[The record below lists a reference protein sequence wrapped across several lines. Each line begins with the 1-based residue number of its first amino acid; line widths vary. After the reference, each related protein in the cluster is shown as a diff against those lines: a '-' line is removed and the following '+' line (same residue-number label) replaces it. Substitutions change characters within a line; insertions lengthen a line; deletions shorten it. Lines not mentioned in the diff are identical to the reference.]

1 MAHGVNIREQA
12 TSVTA
17 INAADSAIPVIFGT
31 APVNMLENP
40 TLNEPVLCLSYSE
53 AVKAFGSIKDN
64 NDYSLLQA
72 IEILYSLY
80 GISKAVFV
88 NVLDKAKHKKTQS
101 RTKKHTGRAF
111 RGYGVYRASGA
122 AHLQATTT
130 IANA

>member
-1 MAHGVNIREQA
+1 MAHGINISEQA

-17 INAADSAIPVIFGT
+17 INVADSALPVIFGT

-64 NDYSLLQA
+64 NDYTLLQA

-88 NVLDKAKHKKTQS
+88 NVLDKEKHKKTQS
-101 RTKKHTGRAF
+101 EEVYTFSFLSCTPCIPPQK
-111 RGYGVYRASGA
+111 RG
-122 AHLQATTT
+122 
-130 IANA
+130 